1 MNFHPIP
8 SVHAAA
14 VRRAVIVAA
23 AAGLALGGCGGDTDD
38 DTTPATIGPPN
49 IPPATEPVDTDDA
62 GAQEPSLDDTESDLE
77 GPTGGP
83 GDGQPAPLGEGAP

>member
-1 MNFHPIP
+1 MTFHPIP

-38 DTTPATIGPPN
+38 DTTPATLDARDVPI
-49 IPPATEPVDTDDA
+49 ATEPGPAGTDN
-62 GAQEPSLDDTESDLE
+62 PSLDDTESDLE

-83 GDGQPAPLGEGAP
+83 GEGQPAPLGEGGG